1 MPKFRARAVYYTYC
15 TAFIEADSAE
25 EAYKLAKDADGID
38 FKPSNE
44 SYDWHIDE
52 VVEVEE

>member
-15 TAFIEADSAE
+15 TAFIEADTVE

-52 VVEVEE
+52 IVEVEE